1 MCQIFAI
8 GIIGTGVAIIHGKVA
23 NLIGKLTKDTSTLDC
38 FEKNNLHIFK
48 CGCTGF
54 VGPGKR

>member
-38 FEKNNLHIFK
+38 FEKNILWMFK
-48 CGCTGF
+48 RGCAGL
-54 VGPGKR
+54 VSPGKR